1 MINFVSSA
9 IWLKFSSLNIK
20 LTSLTG
26 TVFATNGFT
35 INGFTITG
43 LGIEFHSTSTS
54 LLVSELVTLNFD
66 KSSIFTVETVTCQ
79 ILTLKHLFAICILRQ
94 SLETLLPHYPTQIP
108 VTSPLGRQ
116 DVEISTIEF

>member
-20 LTSLTG
+20 LMSLTG

-35 INGFTITG
+35 ITG
-43 LGIEFHSTSTS
+43 LGIEFHPTSTS

-66 KSSIFTVETVTCQ
+66 KSSLFTVETVTCQ
-79 ILTLKHLFAICILRQ
+79 IPTLQHLFAICILRQ
-94 SLETLLPHYPTQIP
+94 SLATLPPYYPT
-108 VTSPLGRQ
+108 
-116 DVEISTIEF
+116 

>member
-20 LTSLTG
+20 VTSLTG

-35 INGFTITG
+35 ITG
-43 LGIEFHSTSTS
+43 LGIEFHPTSTS

-66 KSSIFTVETVTCQ
+66 KSSIFTVETVTFQ
-79 ILTLKHLFAICILRQ
+79 IPTVQHLFAICILRQ

-116 DVEISTIEF
+116 DVEISTIKF

>member
-35 INGFTITG
+35 ITG
-43 LGIEFHSTSTS
+43 LGIEFHPTSTS

-66 KSSIFTVETVTCQ
+66 KSSLFTVETVTCQ
-79 ILTLKHLFAICILRQ
+79 IPTLQHLFAICILRQ